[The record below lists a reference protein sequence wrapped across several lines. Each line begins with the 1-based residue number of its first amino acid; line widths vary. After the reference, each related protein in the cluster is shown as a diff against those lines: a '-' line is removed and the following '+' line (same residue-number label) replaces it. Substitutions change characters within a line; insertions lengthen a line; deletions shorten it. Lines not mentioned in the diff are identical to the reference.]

1 MRPSA
6 ALTGRSIP
14 GKKGIA
20 IDKINEQKK
29 RWLYSYRAMEH
40 KIQRIL
46 EELEQW
52 KSKAQKVTRAFDG
65 VPGGGGGDLLPQCV
79 GKIMELEEE
88 LNAQID
94 RMVDK
99 RREIEEAIARVP
111 NPQQQ
116 EVLSLRYIDGLS
128 WERIAERLF
137 YSVQHIHKLH
147 GRALQVIQI
156 PASELNAIECDSQP
170 MV

>member
-1 MRPSA
+1 MRCK
-6 ALTGRSIP
+6 R
-14 GKKGIA
+14 KKEEIA

-40 KIQRIL
+40 KIQRVL

-65 VPGGGGGDLLPQCV
+65 VPGGREGDLLPQCV

-99 RREIEEAIARVP
+99 RREIEGAIARVP

-128 WERIAERLF
+128 WERIAAKLH
-137 YSVQHIHKLH
+137 YAKQHIHRIH
-147 GRALQVIQI
+147 GRALQAIKM
-156 PASELNAIECDSQP
+156 PASEDVIECDCQP
-170 MV
+170 MI

>member
-1 MRPSA
+1 
-6 ALTGRSIP
+6 
-14 GKKGIA
+14 
-20 IDKINEQKK
+20 
-29 RWLYSYRAMEH
+29 MEH
-40 KIQRIL
+40 KLQRIL

-88 LNAQID
+88 LSAQID

-99 RREIEEAIARVP
+99 RREIEGAIAAVP

-116 EVLSLRYIDGLS
+116 EVLSLRYIEGLS
-128 WERIAERLF
+128 WEDIAERLK
-137 YSVQHIHKLH
+137 YDVRHIRRIH
-147 GRALQVIQI
+147 GRALQAMQLPV
-156 PASELNAIECDSQP
+156 SKNVLECPCQP
-170 MV
+170 MI

>member
-1 MRPSA
+1 
-6 ALTGRSIP
+6 
-14 GKKGIA
+14 
-20 IDKINEQKK
+20 
-29 RWLYSYRAMEH
+29 MER
-40 KIQRIL
+40 KSQQIL

-88 LNAQID
+88 LSAQID

-99 RREIEEAIARVP
+99 RREIEGAIAAVP

-116 EVLSLRYIDGLS
+116 EVLSLRYIEGLS
-128 WERIAERLF
+128 WERIAARLQ
-137 YSVQHIHKLH
+137 YAMRHVHRLH
-147 GRALQVIQI
+147 GAALQ
-156 PASELNAIECDSQP
+156 AIKLP
-170 MV
+170 TR

>member
-1 MRPSA
+1 
-6 ALTGRSIP
+6 
-14 GKKGIA
+14 
-20 IDKINEQKK
+20 
-29 RWLYSYRAMEH
+29 MEH

-88 LNAQID
+88 LSAQID

-99 RREIEEAIARVP
+99 RREIEGAIAAVP

-116 EVLSLRYIDGLS
+116 EVLSLRYIEGLS
-128 WERIAERLF
+128 WEKIAATLNYTYRWTL
-137 YSVQHIHKLH
+137 YLH
-147 GRALQVIQI
+147 GRALAALALPDETQH
-156 PASELNAIECDSQP
+156 SNSL
-170 MV
+170 